1 MWVIKRSSSASD
13 DVCECV
19 SYVLCCS
26 SGSHHVCL
34 WVCLRLRLPA
44 CNQLSPPCPMHAMRD
59 WSKLTNCHIN
69 LQPYQGT
76 DPTWQQCGGQVLMSS
91 CLFSVIHVI
100 SCRLALGKR
109 VVDCV
114 VTERKP
120 NAMTENGKFLISVGS
135 LDESV
140 FQWFSATPVRCSRP
154 TASRSG
160 LQQGA
165 R

>member
-1 MWVIKRSSSASD
+1 LWVIKRSSSASD

-34 WVCLRLRLPA
+34 WVCLRLRLPVKPSMPHA
-44 CNQLSPPCPMHAMRD
+44 CNERLEQADQLSHQ
-59 WSKLTNCHIN
+59 LTTIPGHGSDVAAVRWTGPNVVLLVLCN
-69 LQPYQGT
+69 SCYQLPT
-76 DPTWQQCGGQVLMSS
+76 STWQTC
-91 CLFSVIHVI
+91 C
-100 SCRLALGKR
+100 
-109 VVDCV
+109 DCV